1 MNFGGMFGGGAG
13 GGNVSAQQSSANLMM
28 AEQEIEMVT
37 DLFNRVSD
45 SCLKKCIPDTYLES
59 DLNKG
64 ESVCLDRCVAKFFQ
78 VNQKV
83 GAKLQEISQKNLN
96 SQQGGGGGPG
106 LF

>member
-1 MNFGGMFGGGAG
+1 MFGR
-13 GGNVSAQQSSANLMM
+13 GGNAGISAQQSQANLMM

-45 SCLKKCIPDTYLES
+45 SCLKKCIPDDYLEA

-64 ESVCLDRCVAKFFQ
+64 ESVCLDRCVSKFFE
-78 VNQKV
+78 VNKKV
-83 GAKLQEISQKNLN
+83 GAKLQEISGQNQAN
-96 SQQGGGGGPG
+96 ANRSGG

>member
-1 MNFGGMFGGGAG
+1 MSFTGMFGRGGKVG
-13 GGNVSAQQSSANLMM
+13 LSAQESQANFMM

-45 SCLKKCIPDTYLES
+45 SCLKKCIPDTYLEP

-64 ESVCLDRCVAKFFQ
+64 ESVCLDRCVAKFFE
-78 VNQKV
+78 VNKQV
-83 GAKLQEISQKNLN
+83 GAKLQDISAQNQA
-96 SQQGGGGGPG
+96 SQQSRGG